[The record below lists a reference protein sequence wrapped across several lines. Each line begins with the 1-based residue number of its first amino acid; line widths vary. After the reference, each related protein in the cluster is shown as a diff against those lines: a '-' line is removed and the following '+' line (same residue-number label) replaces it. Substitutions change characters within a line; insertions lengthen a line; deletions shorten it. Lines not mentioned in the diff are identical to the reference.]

1 MKKEMQFINSEVV
14 MWGIDP
20 HHHSDR
26 RRAAAALFQ
35 VTLREKAAKSTV
47 LHSLHSASQLLGR
60 RRGKEGEEE
69 F

>member
-1 MKKEMQFINSEVV
+1 
-14 MWGIDP
+14 MWGVDP

-47 LHSLHSASQLLGR
+47 LHSLHSAGQLLGR